1 MDTEEIKRIRSY
13 RYVLYARKSTS
24 DEHGEQFR
32 SLEDQV
38 KSCQEMATRL
48 GINVVKVIREDKSAK
63 ISQYSDGQRHKFYQ
77 MVEDIENGKYDGIL
91 SYHPDRL
98 SRNTFD
104 SGKLVDMLDTGKL
117 IDLKF
122 PTTEFRN
129 NASGKLML
137 NIMFAMAKEY
147 SEKLSENVKRGMHG
161 NFDEGKA
168 NGSHKWGYEIDEAS
182 GQYNPSESFELI
194 QKGFLM
200 LAQGNASQA
209 EVIDMWL
216 HAGIAR
222 KTKGDPRKSK
232 RPHTILITKQTAS
245 KLFSDTF
252 YYGVLR
258 SKRNGTQ
265 TDLRDAYNGRFES
278 MITEEIY
285 NAIQAIG
292 ISRARTTKK
301 TKASAPFSPFQ
312 QFIFCNVCN
321 NKVNYMVVGASGR
334 PSQKK
339 LYIRCDNKDCEAR
352 GKSVRAHV
360 LLDDLTEKLEK
371 LKFTAKDYDKAKKYF
386 TDFGEEKRLE
396 LLDSRD
402 RLNGA
407 LKHIEKQHKEQSL
420 GLTQLPKDTPDSSRR
435 IILDDIKD
443 KLNQVL
449 GLKADVAKIDRK
461 LELAGDFDLTVD
473 EFLNIANVA
482 ADKMKAGDPVEK
494 DTIARLLLLNI
505 EIGYKKAPSYRW
517 KEPFATLLNEQL
529 VNSGA
534 DKRT

>member
-1 MDTEEIKRIRSY
+1 MDTEELRRIRSY

-32 SLEDQV
+32 SIDDQV

-48 GINVVKVIREDKSAK
+48 GINVIKVIKEDKSAK
-63 ISQYSDGQRHKFYQ
+63 ISEYSGGQRHKFYQ
-77 MVEDIENGKYDGIL
+77 MVEDIESGKYDGIL

-104 SGKLVDMLDTGKL
+104 SGKLVDMLDTGKI

-147 SEKLSENVKRGMHG
+147 SEKLSENVKRGMNG

-168 NGSHKWGYEIDEAS
+168 NGSPKWGYDIDEAT
-182 GQYNPSESFELI
+182 GQYKPNESFEGI
-194 QKGFLM
+194 QRGFLM
-200 LAQGNASQA
+200 LAEGNTTQA

-216 HAGIAR
+216 HGGISR

-232 RPHTILITKQTAS
+232 RPRTIEISKQTAS

-265 TDLRDAYNGRFES
+265 TDLRDAYNGMFQP
-278 MITEEIY
+278 MITEEDY

-292 ISRARTTKK
+292 ITRARTSNKK
-301 TKASAPFSPFQ
+301 KRSAPFSPFQ

-321 NKVNYMVVGASGR
+321 DKVHYMVVGASGR
-334 PSQKK
+334 PNQKK
-339 LYIRCDNKDCEAR
+339 LYIRCDNKDCKAY

-360 LLDDLTEKLEK
+360 LLDDLIKQLEK
-371 LKFTAKDYDKAKKYF
+371 LKFTEKDYDKAKKYF
-386 TDFGEEKRLE
+386 AEFGEEKKLT
-396 LLDSRD
+396 LLSEKDS
-402 RLNGA
+402 LAGA
-407 LKHIEKQHKEQSL
+407 LKHIEGQHKDQSL
-420 GLTQLPKDTPDSSRR
+420 GLIQLAKDTPASSRQ
-435 IILDDIKD
+435 IINDDIKD
-443 KLNQVL
+443 KLRQIIE
-449 GLKADVAKIDRK
+449 LKAKITKINNK
-461 LELAGDFDLTVD
+461 LELAGDFELTVD

-482 ADKMKAGDPVEK
+482 ADKMRAGDPVEK
-494 DTIARLLLLNI
+494 DTIARLLLLNV
-505 EIGYKKAPSYRW
+505 EMGYKKAPSYKW
-517 KEPFATLLNEQL
+517 KEPFAKLINQPV
-529 VNSGA
+529 VNFGA
-534 DKRT
+534 RERT

>member
-1 MDTEEIKRIRSY
+1 MDTDELKRLRSY

-32 SLEDQV
+32 SLDDQV
-38 KSCQEMATRL
+38 KLCQEMAERL
-48 GINVVKVIREDKSAK
+48 GLNVVKVIKEDKSAK
-63 ISQYSDGQRHKFYQ
+63 VSEYSGGQRHKFYQ
-77 MVEDIENGKYDGIL
+77 MIEDIENGKYDGVL

-104 SGKLVDMLDTGKL
+104 SGKLVDMLDTGKI

-168 NGSHKWGYEIDEAS
+168 NGSHKWGYEVDEAT
-182 GQYNPSESFELI
+182 GQYKPSEAFDAI
-194 QKGFLM
+194 QRGFFM
-200 LAQGNASQA
+200 LAEGKANQA

-216 HAGIAR
+216 HESVSR
-222 KTKGDPRKSK
+222 KTKGDPRKGK
-232 RPHTILITKQTAS
+232 RPRTIFITKQTAS
-245 KLFSDTF
+245 KLFGDTF
-252 YYGVLR
+252 YYGVMR

-265 TDLRDAYNGRFES
+265 TDLREAYNGRFQP
-278 MITEEIY
+278 MITEEMY

-292 ISRARTTKK
+292 VTRARTTKK
-301 TKASAPFSPFQ
+301 KKASAPFSPFQ

-321 NKVNYMVVGASGR
+321 NKVSYMVVGASGR
-334 PSQKK
+334 AGQKK
-339 LYIRCDNKDCEAR
+339 LYIRCDNKECDAY

-360 LLDDLTEKLEK
+360 LLDDLTAKLEK
-371 LKFTAKDYDKAKKYF
+371 LKFTEKDYDKAKKYF
-386 TDFGEEKRLE
+386 AEFGEEKRLS
-396 LLDSRD
+396 LLDDRD
-402 RLNGA
+402 KLDGA
-407 LKHIEKQHKEQSL
+407 LKHIKKQHKEQSL
-420 GLTQLPKDTPDSSRR
+420 GLTQLPKDTPATSRQ

-443 KLNQVL
+443 KLSQVL
-449 GLKADVAKIDRK
+449 DLEKQIVRIDRK
-461 LELAGDFDLTVD
+461 LELAGEFEFTVD

-482 ADKMKAGDPVEK
+482 ADKMRAGDPVEK
-494 DTIARLLLLNI
+494 DAIARLLLLNI
-505 EIGYKKAPSYRW
+505 EMGYKKAPSYRW
-517 KEPFATLLNEQL
+517 KEPFATLMNQHV

-534 DKRT
+534 RERT

>member
-1 MDTEEIKRIRSY
+1 MDNDELSRIRSY

-32 SLEDQV
+32 SLDDQV
-38 KSCQEMATRL
+38 KLCQEMAARL
-48 GINVVKVIREDKSAK
+48 GLSVIKVIKEDKSAK
-63 ISQYSDGQRHKFYQ
+63 ISQYSGGQRHKFYQ
-77 MVEDIENGKYDGIL
+77 MIEDIESGKYDGIL

-104 SGKLVDMLDTGKL
+104 SGKLVDMLDTGKI

-161 NFDEGKA
+161 NFEDGKA
-168 NGSHKWGYEIDEAS
+168 NGSLKWGYGIDEAT
-182 GQYNPSESFELI
+182 GQYKPNESFEAI
-194 QKGFLM
+194 QRGFLM
-200 LAQGNASQA
+200 LASGNATQA

-216 HAGIAR
+216 QEGVSR
-222 KTKGDPRKSK
+222 KTKGDPRKGK
-232 RPHTILITKQTAS
+232 RPRTIQISKQIAS

-258 SKRNGTQ
+258 SRQNGNQ
-265 TDLRDAYNGRFES
+265 TDLRDAYNGMFKQ
-278 MITEEIY
+278 MITEDVY

-292 ISRARTTKK
+292 VTRARVSKTKK
-301 TKASAPFSPFQ
+301 SSAPFSPFQ
-312 QFIFCNVCN
+312 GFIYCSVCN
-321 NKVNYMVVGASGR
+321 NQGSYMMVGASGR
-334 PSQKK
+334 KGQKK
-339 LYIRCDNKDCEAR
+339 LYIRCDNKVCPAR

-360 LLDDLTEKLEK
+360 LLDDLISRLEK
-371 LKFTAKDYDKAKKYF
+371 LKFTEKDYYEAKNYF
-386 TDFGEEKRLE
+386 AEFGEEKRLT
-396 LLDSRD
+396 LLDEKDS
-402 RLNGA
+402 LAGA
-407 LKHIEKQHKEQSL
+407 LKHITQQHKEQSL
-420 GLTQLPKDTPDSSRR
+420 GLNRLEPDTPKSSR
-435 IILDDIKD
+435 LVIKEEIQSLASQIA
-443 KLNQVL
+443 KLNT
-449 GLKADVAKIDRK
+449 KIAKIDEK
-461 LELAGDFDLTVD
+461 LQLSGEFEFTVD

-482 ADKMKAGDPVEK
+482 ADKMKAGDSVEK
-494 DTIARLLLLNI
+494 DAIARLLLLNVK
-505 EIGYKKAPSYRW
+505 IGYKKAPSYRW

-534 DKRT
+534 DERT

>member
-1 MDTEEIKRIRSY
+1 MDTEELRRIQSY
-13 RYVLYARKSTS
+13 RYVLYARKSTT

-32 SLEDQV
+32 SLGDQV
-38 KSCQEMATRL
+38 KLCKEMAARL
-48 GINVVKVIREDKSAK
+48 GLNIVKVIEEDKSAK
-63 ISQYSDGQRHKFYQ
+63 ISQYSGGQRHKFYQ
-77 MVEDIENGKYDGIL
+77 MIEDIENGKYDGII

-104 SGKLVDMLDTGKL
+104 SGKLVDMLDTGKI

-161 NFDEGKA
+161 NFEDGKA
-168 NGSHKWGYEIDEAS
+168 NGSPKWGYDIDEAT
-182 GQYNPSESFELI
+182 GQYKPNESFEAI
-194 QKGFLM
+194 QRGFLM
-200 LAQGNASQA
+200 LAEGNATQA
-209 EVIDMWL
+209 EVIEIWQRE
-216 HAGIAR
+216 GVTR

-232 RPHTILITKQTAS
+232 RPRTIYISKQIAS

-258 SKRNGTQ
+258 SRQNGRQ
-265 TDLRDAYNGRFES
+265 TDLRDAYNGRFQPLISEDV
-278 MITEEIY
+278 Y

-292 ISRARTTKK
+292 VTRARVSKKKK
-301 TKASAPFSPFQ
+301 TSAPFSPFQ
-312 QFIFCNVCN
+312 GFIYCSVCN
-321 NKVNYMVVGASGR
+321 NESGYMMVAASGR
-334 PSQKK
+334 PGQKK
-339 LYIRCDNKDCEAR
+339 LYIRCDNKLCPAR

-360 LLDDLTEKLEK
+360 LLDDLIEKLEK
-371 LKFTAKDYDKAKKYF
+371 LRFTQEDYNKAKEYF
-386 TDFGEEKRLE
+386 AEFGEEKRLE
-396 LLDSRD
+396 MLNERD
-402 RLNGA
+402 KYAGA
-407 LKHIEKQHKEQSL
+407 LKHIQGAHREKSL
-420 GLTQLPKDTPDSSRR
+420 GLTSIPADTPADSRQV
-435 IILDDIKD
+435 IIDDIKD
-443 KLNQVL
+443 LLSQISD
-449 GLKADVAKIDRK
+449 LKTKIAKIDNK
-461 LELAGDFDLTVD
+461 LQLSSEFEFTVD

-482 ADKMKAGDPVEK
+482 ADKMRAGDPVEK

-505 EIGYKKAPSYRW
+505 KIGYKKAPSYQW
-517 KEPFATLLNEQL
+517 KEPFATLINQQL